1 MRTTFTTALLLTAA
15 LLCDGL
21 SAQNAAPDQAKATN
35 ATPTRVANMLEPHQS
50 TANVQVELSI
60 ADYLGSAAPQKK
72 TVSMLVAEGY
82 MGRVRSNRGNA
93 AMLNVDATPRMQKD
107 GRISL
112 QLTVEYR
119 PRETAETLDAMSP
132 ITESMT
138 VLLQSGK
145 PLVVTQAADP
155 SSDRRVTVEVTA
167 TVLK

>member
-21 SAQNAAPDQAKATN
+21 SAQNAAPEQAKPTN
-35 ATPTRVANMLEPHQS
+35 ATPPRIINVEPHQS
-50 TANVQVELSI
+50 TGNVQVELSI

>member
-1 MRTTFTTALLLTAA
+1 
-15 LLCDGL
+15 
-21 SAQNAAPDQAKATN
+21 
-35 ATPTRVANMLEPHQS
+35 
-50 TANVQVELSI
+50 
-60 ADYLGSAAPQKK
+60 
-72 TVSMLVAEGY
+72 MLVAEGY

>member
-1 MRTTFTTALLLTAA
+1 MRTTVTTALLTAA
-15 LLCDGL
+15 LFSGVL
-21 SAQNAAPDQAKATN
+21 SAQNGPPEGAQARN
-35 ATPTRVANMLEPHQS
+35 ASPTRAVNPGPHQS
-50 TANVQVELSI
+50 TANVQIELSI
-60 ADYLGSAAPQKK
+60 ADYLGSAAPQRK

-82 MGRVRSNRGNA
+82 MGRVRSQRGA
-93 AMLNVDATPRMQKD
+93 SAILNVDATPRLQRD

-132 ITESMT
+132 INEFVT

-155 SSDRRVTVEVTA
+155 SSDRKVTVEVTA
-167 TVLK
+167 TILK

>member
-1 MRTTFTTALLLTAA
+1 MRTTFTAAVLLTTA

-35 ATPTRVANMLEPHQS
+35 TTPARIINVEPHQS
-50 TANVQVELSI
+50 SGNVQVELSI

-132 ITESMT
+132 ITEFMT

>member
-21 SAQNAAPDQAKATN
+21 SAQNAAPEQARPAN
-35 ATPTRVANMLEPHQS
+35 APPPRLINVEPHQS
-50 TANVQVELSI
+50 TGNVQVELSI

-119 PRETAETLDAMSP
+119 PRETAETLDSMSP
-132 ITESMT
+132 ITESIT